1 VLYHSL
7 HRTELDLRKMEKMG
21 NHRIQLYVAIILFFY
36 NYILSQ
42 QKTKKTFSQKANEPF
57 QGEYWSIKD
66 KGIQC
71 LNTVSAA
78 NIVLQCKLIVLLLF
92 SHFPYHASP

>member
-1 VLYHSL
+1 
-7 HRTELDLRKMEKMG
+7 MG
-21 NHRIQLYVAIILFFY
+21 NHKIQLYVAIILFFLQLCFVPTE
-36 NYILSQ
+36 NQKSFR
-42 QKTKKTFSQKANEPF
+42 QKTNKPF

-78 NIVLQCKLIVLLLF
+78 NMYCSVN
-92 SHFPYHASP
+92 